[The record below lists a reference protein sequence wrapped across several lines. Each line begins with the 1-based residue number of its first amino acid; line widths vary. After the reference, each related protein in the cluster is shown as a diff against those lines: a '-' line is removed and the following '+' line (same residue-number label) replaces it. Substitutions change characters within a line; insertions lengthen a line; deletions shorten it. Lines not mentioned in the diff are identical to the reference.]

1 MNPKDTSLSER
12 KSDRIDF
19 PTNSAMW
26 LQQFRAQNASILLS
40 SNLTTTQKYTWS
52 LRESTEAGE
61 PLTNVI
67 EHGLQRIK
75 HASDC
80 VAVVL
85 KELEIAA
92 NSGKVKILYAVDI
105 ANCFYRPTRVKYP
118 DRSGVPVD
126 NTTIGRAFKKLFK
139 SNWVS

>member
-1 MNPKDTSLSER
+1 
-12 KSDRIDF
+12 
-19 PTNSAMW
+19 MW

-52 LRESTEAGE
+52 LREVTEAGE

-67 EHGLQRIK
+67 EHGLARIN

-80 VAVVL
+80 LAVLL

-92 NSGKVKILYAVDI
+92 NSGKVKILYSVDI
-105 ANCFYRPTRVKYP
+105 VNCFYRKTRIKYP
-118 DRSGVPVD
+118 NHTYVPVE
-126 NTTIGRAFKKLFK
+126 NTTVGRAFKKLFT
-139 SNWVS
+139 SNWVRV